1 MSMTMSNSKFK
12 LVVGLGNTGEK
23 YSLNRH
29 NLGFLV
35 LDNFLK
41 NEEFEYNGKNNAY
54 ILKKDGIIF
63 AKPKSFMN
71 VSGEVVGKLAN
82 FYQIEPS
89 EILVIQDE
97 LDLDFGKIKV
107 SFGSSDAGHNGIKD
121 ITRALGTK
129 DFYRLRFGIGRPANE
144 DMAIDA
150 YVLTNFLPHEI
161 YEIKNFDLSQYL
173 NTHL

>member
-1 MSMTMSNSKFK
+1 
-12 LVVGLGNTGEK
+12 
-23 YSLNRH
+23 
-29 NLGFLV
+29 
-35 LDNFLK
+35 
-41 NEEFEYNGKNNAY
+41 
-54 ILKKDGIIF
+54 
-63 AKPKSFMN
+63 MN

-107 SFGSSDAGHNGIKD
+107 SYGSSDAGHNGIKD
-121 ITRALGTK
+121 ITKALGTK

-161 YEIKNFDLSQYL
+161 SEIKNFDLSQYL